1 MEQHLRSIRARFDEF
16 DRTHPTVV
24 AMWRDH
30 IDRTISSFNE
40 FERSVDTAIAAI
52 RCTSSDCDLMAVA
65 TLYALASTGG
75 IVPAND

>member
-1 MEQHLRSIRARFDEF
+1 MEQHLRNTRTRFDEF
-16 DRTHPTVV
+16 ERTHPTVV

-30 IDRTISSFNE
+30 IDRTITAFND

-52 RCTSSDCDLMAVA
+52 RNTSGDCDLMAVA

-75 IVPAND
+75 VVPAND